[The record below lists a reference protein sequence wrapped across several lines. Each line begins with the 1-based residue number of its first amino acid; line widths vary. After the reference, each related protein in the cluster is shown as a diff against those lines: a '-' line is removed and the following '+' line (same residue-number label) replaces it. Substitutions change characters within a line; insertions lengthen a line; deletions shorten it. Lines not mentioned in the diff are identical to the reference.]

1 MASHL
6 HLHLL
11 LSLLCLVAA
20 STAYHAKLEQPFA
33 GSDAGFRA
41 ELQHPYAGSSL
52 PVHDM
57 WRRSARASK
66 ARVARL
72 DARLAGNMSVPL
84 AHISDDDEA
93 YTVTVGIGTP
103 PQPHTLIVDTASD
116 LTWTQCNLLNDT
128 AKQREPLFDPSKS
141 SSFAF
146 VPCSSRLCTEDNH
159 DSKSC
164 SNKTCRYD
172 CGYVSVE
179 AVGVLA
185 HEAFSFGDNCLSFGF
200 GCGALTDGNLLGAS
214 GILGM
219 SPAVLSMV
227 SQLAISGEI
236 QDDGADPKRLDVP
249 AATFALKHGG
259 TVVDLGSTVG
269 ELAEPAFTALK
280 EAVLHTLDLP
290 LTNITV
296 KDYEVCFALPSG
308 VSMGAVQTPP
318 LVLHF
323 DGGADMVLPRDNYFQ
338 EPSKFLFAPT
348 NWQAISWIWEG
359 SPC

>member
-1 MASHL
+1 
-6 HLHLL
+6 
-11 LSLLCLVAA
+11 
-20 STAYHAKLEQPFA
+20 
-33 GSDAGFRA
+33 
-41 ELQHPYAGSSL
+41 
-52 PVHDM
+52 
-57 WRRSARASK
+57 
-66 ARVARL
+66 
-72 DARLAGNMSVPL
+72 MSVPL
-84 AHISDDDEA
+84 AHISDEA

-116 LTWTQCNLLNDT
+116 LTWTQCNLFNDT

-146 VPCSSRLCTEDNH
+146 VPCSSRLCTEDN
-159 DSKSC
+159 DGSKSC

-172 CGYVSVE
+172 YGYVSVE

-185 HEAFSFGDNCLSFGF
+185 LEAFSFGDNCLSFGF

-227 SQLAISGEI
+227 SQLAIPKFSYCLTPYADRKSSPLFFGAWADLGRYKTTGPI
-236 QDDGADPKRLDVP
+236 QSVPILRNPVSITFFYYVPLVGLSLGTRRLDVP

-338 EPSKFLFAPT
+338 EPRAGLMCLAVIPGEGMSIIGNVQQQNFHVLFDVHDSKFLFAPT
-348 NWQAISWIWEG
+348 NCDDI
-359 SPC
+359 